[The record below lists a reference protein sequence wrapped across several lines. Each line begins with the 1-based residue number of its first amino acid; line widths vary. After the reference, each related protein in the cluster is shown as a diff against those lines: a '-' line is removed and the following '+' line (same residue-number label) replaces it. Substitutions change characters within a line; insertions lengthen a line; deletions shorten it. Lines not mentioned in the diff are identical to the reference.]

1 METPQEREG
10 EMSIGDRKSMTKKQW
25 LELQKKQRQVNGF
38 NTGTRD
44 MKSEKYPTRQQRK
57 KEVRDYE
64 QK

>member
-1 METPQEREG
+1 METPQERE
-10 EMSIGDRKSMTKKQW
+10 DKKSMTKKQW

-57 KEVRDYE
+57 REVRDYE
-64 QK
+64 